1 MDTIEID
8 KDKVIDL
15 YTSSDEKSKKL
26 LENIFGKKWF
36 YPSVQDRIKTFED
49 ACNELG
55 EEHPYVIQWK
65 TWKQTGMNI
74 RATNAYLELCV
85 IVTALNECWNPVFV
99 RGELHYYPF
108 FVFCCQEEVNR
119 LKEEKE
125 DNILNNP
132 SYSIHP
138 YGRLIYKGVNESRT
152 IVNIANGT
160 HLVLKS
166 KELAEYAGK
175 QFIDVYGKLILGR

>member
-74 RATNAYLELCV
+74 RAINAYLELCI
-85 IVTALNECWNPVFV
+85 IVTALNEYWNPIFV
-99 RGELHYYPF
+99 KGEFQYYPF
-108 FVFCCQEEVNR
+108 FVFVV
-119 LKEEKE
+119 KK
-125 DNILNNP
+125 
-132 SYSIHP
+132 
-138 YGRLIYKGVNESRT
+138 
-152 IVNIANGT
+152 
-160 HLVLKS
+160 
-166 KELAEYAGK
+166 
-175 QFIDVYGKLILGR
+175 KLIN